1 MSPFLLQTEKNIK
14 KILFG
19 SDSNTDTYC
28 FVEFVPSYLYL
39 LVLFY
44 STSTNLSAER
54 WRSRPSFKGHVVY
67 MREYYMLLIFQLISD
82 FKKTNRQR
90 VDGCCKK
97 IWAEKKRLTKSL
109 HERNAFKKWVPVP
122 ILLRYLIFFLTQI
135 QILIF
140 TSSLSNV
147 SFQTKNNLWQ
157 IWVNLKVKFRS
168 VVDTTQTILQPG
180 RTRDRRLP
188 NLRII
193 TTNLI
198 T

>member
-1 MSPFLLQTEKNIK
+1 
-14 KILFG
+14 
-19 SDSNTDTYC
+19 
-28 FVEFVPSYLYL
+28 
-39 LVLFY
+39 
-44 STSTNLSAER
+44 
-54 WRSRPSFKGHVVY
+54 

-90 VDGCCKK
+90 VHGCCKK
-97 IWAEKKRLTKSL
+97 IWAEKKRLTKSFY
-109 HERNAFKKWVPVP
+109 ERNAFKKWVP
-122 ILLRYLIFFLTQI
+122 ILRYLIFFLTQI

-140 TSSLSNV
+140 TSSLANV

-168 VVDTTQTILQPG
+168 VVDTTQAILQPPG
-180 RTRDRRLP
+180 RTRDRWLP